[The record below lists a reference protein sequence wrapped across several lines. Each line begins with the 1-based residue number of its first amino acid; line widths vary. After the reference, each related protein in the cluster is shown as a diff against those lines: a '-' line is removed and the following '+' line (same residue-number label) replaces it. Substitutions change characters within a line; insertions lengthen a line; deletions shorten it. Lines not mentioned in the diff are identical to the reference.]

1 MCTPSLTNLL
11 LTFLDKTK
19 YNQTYLHVFFHFYYN
34 FWMRSAL
41 LQLLEEC
48 SVTYSAKRRKQTLC
62 KMFILR
68 MPLVLAFQQFIGRNK
83 QTNNQTTTTTKQNIK
98 HNNKMTEWLLA
109 HNQYATYIW
118 INSIVIDLCANTKKQ
133 QWKKKNVQFDNV

>member
-1 MCTPSLTNLL
+1 MLRDIQCKEKKTN
-11 LTFLDKTK
+11 FVQNVYFK
-19 YNQTYLHVFFHFYYN
+19 N
-34 FWMRSAL
+34 
-41 LQLLEEC
+41 
-48 SVTYSAKRRKQTLC
+48 
-62 KMFILR
+62 
-68 MPLVLAFQQFIGRNK
+68 AFGFSFPTIYWKK